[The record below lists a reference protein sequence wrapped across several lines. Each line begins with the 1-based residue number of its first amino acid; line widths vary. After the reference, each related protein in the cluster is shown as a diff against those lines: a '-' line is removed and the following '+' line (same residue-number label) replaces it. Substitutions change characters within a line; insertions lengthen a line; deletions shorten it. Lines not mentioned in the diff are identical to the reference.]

1 MSLIRTARPK
11 SVPFNTTVIAR
22 MALAGAVVATSL
34 APVRVHAATA
44 QHRPAAQARLDSSL
58 TPARATAASAARARS
73 IARATLRSFDWTR
86 RQFKYL
92 NHLWDRESGWNVFA
106 ENPFSGAYGIPQALP
121 GSKMAAAGANWR
133 TSARTQIRWG
143 LGYIKGTYGSP
154 RRAWAHELATG
165 WY

>member
-11 SVPFNTTVIAR
+11 SVTFITTVIAR

-34 APVRVHAATA
+34 APARVQAATA
-44 QHRPAAQARLDSSL
+44 PDRPAAHVRLASALMPDH
-58 TPARATAASAARARS
+58 ATAASAARARS
-73 IARATLRSFDWTR
+73 IARRMLRSFDWTR
-86 RQFKYL
+86 RQFTYL
-92 NHLWDRESGWNVFA
+92 NQLWERESGWNVFA
-106 ENPFSGAYGIPQALP
+106 ENRYSGAYGIPQALP
-121 GSKMAAAGANWR
+121 PTKMAAAGGNWR

-154 RRAWAHELATG
+154 RRAWGHELATG

>member
-1 MSLIRTARPK
+1 MSLSRAARPK
-11 SVPFNTTVIAR
+11 SVTFITTVIAR
-22 MALAGAVVATSL
+22 MALAGAIVATSL

-44 QHRPAAQARLDSSL
+44 PNRPAAHARLASDL
-58 TPARATAASAARARS
+58 TSARATAASAARARS
-73 IARATLRSFDWTR
+73 IARRMLRSFDWTR

-106 ENPFSGAYGIPQALP
+106 QNPYSGAYGIPQALP
-121 GSKMAAAGANWR
+121 PVKMATAGANWR

-143 LGYIKGTYGSP
+143 LGYIKETYGSP
-154 RRAWAHELATG
+154 HGAWDHELATG

>member
-1 MSLIRTARPK
+1 LTRTARPK
-11 SVPFNTTVIAR
+11 SVTFITTVIAR

-44 QHRPAAQARLDSSL
+44 PDRPTARVRLASELMPS
-58 TPARATAASAARARS
+58 RATAASAARSRS
-73 IARATLRSFDWTR
+73 IARRMLRSFDWKR

-92 NHLWDRESGWNVFA
+92 NQLWDRESGWNVFA
-106 ENPFSGAYGIPQALP
+106 QNPYSGAYGIPQALP
-121 GSKMAAAGANWR
+121 PTKMATAGANWR

-143 LGYIKGTYGSP
+143 LGYIKGVYRSP